1 MQIHFRGYES
11 GDPRIKPA
19 AGYGLDRSIEIPD
32 VMDVLVVGTGPAA
45 SVVAA
50 QLSRFPS
57 INARVIERRPGRL
70 EVGQADGI
78 QARSVETFQA
88 FGFANEVIDEAYRN
102 VEMCFWKPDPAE
114 PSRIVRASRAPDDA
128 TGISE
133 FPHIYVNQSRILDY
147 FLRDAVCAPGRIV
160 PDYGVEFL
168 DCQIDPGDQ
177 YPVSARIRFVAG
189 TRKGEERTVRAKYLV
204 GGDGARSRVRAAL
217 GHRLHGE
224 AALHAW
230 GVMDILS
237 NTDFPDIQVK
247 CSIQSNDAGN
257 ILLIPREGGY
267 LVRMYVDLGE
277 VNEADS
283 GAVRETSIKEMIAKA
298 NRALHPYTLDVKAVT
313 WWSVYEVAH
322 RIADGFDDVP
332 AELARSR
339 HPHAFIMG
347 DACHTHSAK
356 AGQGMNVSIQDGFNL
371 GWKLAAVLEGRA
383 PESLLATYASERK
396 VIAQNL
402 IDFDREWA
410 NMLARPVDSWEDPS
424 ELERYYLKTMEF
436 PAGFMT
442 QYESSPITLGMEH
455 QDLAAGFPVGK
466 RFKSAEV
473 IRRADNRWRHLGHF
487 HEADGRWRVYVFA
500 DASAPAVTG
509 TATAEFAHWW
519 ENDPASPRVRYTPLG
534 GDDDAVFD
542 TKVIYQQDYTL
553 VEPNDVPSAFK
564 PSKVPYGIL
573 DINQIFAAGH
583 GRDIFRDREISD
595 EGAIVIVRPDQYIS
609 AVLPL
614 SARHE
619 LTAFFAGHM
628 LTPTSKTAIQQK
640 SPHEMEIGARVELQ
654 FPDIETAIAA
664 PVDGRTIL

>member
-19 AGYGLDRSIEIPD
+19 AGYGVERTAEIPD
-32 VMDVLVVGTGPAA
+32 ELDVLIVGTGPAA
-45 SVVAA
+45 SVVTA

-57 INARVIERRPGRL
+57 INVRAIERRPGRL

-78 QARSVETFQA
+78 QARSVETFQT

-102 VEMCFWKPDPAE
+102 VEMCFWKPDPSD
-114 PSRIVRASRAPDDA
+114 PSRIIRASRAADDA

-147 FLRDAVCAPGRIV
+147 FLRDAARAPGRIV
-160 PDYGVEFL
+160 PDYGVEFI
-168 DCQIDPGDQ
+168 DCEIDPEAE
-177 YPVSARIRFVAG
+177 YPVSARIRYVAG
-189 TRKGEERTVRAKYLV
+189 PRASEERTVRAKYLV
-204 GGDGARSRVRAAL
+204 GGDGARSSVRTAL

-224 AALHAW
+224 ASLHAW
-230 GVMDILS
+230 GVMDVLA

-247 CSIQSNDAGN
+247 CSIQSRDGS

-277 VNEADS
+277 VDEQDA
-283 GAVRETSIKEMIAKA
+283 GAVRATSIEEMIAKA
-298 NRALHPYTLDVKAVT
+298 NRTLHPYSLDVKAVT

-322 RIADGFDDVP
+322 RITNGFDDVP
-332 AELARSR
+332 AELAGIR

-371 GWKLAAVLEGRA
+371 GWKLAAVLEGRS
-383 PESLLATYASERK
+383 PESLLDTYAAERK

-402 IDFDREWA
+402 IDFDKEWA
-410 NMLARPVDSWEDPS
+410 EMLARPVDSWEDPS
-424 ELERYYLKTMEF
+424 ELERYYVKTMEF

-442 QYESSPITLGMEH
+442 QYQPSLITLGAEH
-455 QDLAAGFPVGK
+455 QQLALGYPVGK

-500 DASAPAVTG
+500 DAAAPALTS
-509 TATAEFAHWW
+509 TPTAEFAQWW
-519 ENDPASPRVRYTPLG
+519 ASDPTSPRVIHTPIG

-553 VEPNDVPSAFK
+553 VEPGDVPAAFK
-564 PSKVPYGIL
+564 PAKVPYGIL

-583 GRDIFRDREISD
+583 GRDIFRDREISRD
-595 EGAIVIVRPDQYIS
+595 GAIIVVRPDQYVA

-614 SARHE
+614 SSREE
-619 LTAFFAGHM
+619 LTAFFGSHM
-628 LTPTSKTAIQQK
+628 
-640 SPHEMEIGARVELQ
+640 
-654 FPDIETAIAA
+654 IAA
-664 PVDGRTIL
+664 PPATGTIQNGVPDMEGQRTDPVTGIRTLT